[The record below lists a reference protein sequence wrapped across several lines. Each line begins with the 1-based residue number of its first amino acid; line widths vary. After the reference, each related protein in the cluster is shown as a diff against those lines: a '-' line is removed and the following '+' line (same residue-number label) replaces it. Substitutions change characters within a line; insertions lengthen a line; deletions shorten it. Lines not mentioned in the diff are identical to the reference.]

1 MHFMI
6 RNVKIVYNID
16 AIRPVFTTKINIFWK
31 YYLKVTQN
39 IKKKVNAAFLYYKKI
54 KIKT

>member
-1 MHFMI
+1 MYFMI

-39 IKKKVNAAFLYYKKI
+39 IKKEVNTTFLYQKKV
-54 KIKT
+54 KT